1 MPPRGFTMI
10 NLLVLLV
17 VVGVV
22 LRLVNNYVPMAPPIK
37 TILNVVVVV
46 AVCVWLLR
54 VTGIVDIPL
63 SFGWM

>member
-1 MPPRGFTMI
+1 MI

-22 LRLVNNYVPMAPPIK
+22 LYLVNNYVPMAPPIK

-63 SFGWM
+63 SFGRM

>member
-1 MPPRGFTMI
+1 MI

-17 VVGVV
+17 VVGVA
-22 LRLVNNYVPMAPPIK
+22 LYLVNNYVPMAAPIK

-54 VTGIVDIPL
+54 VTGIIDIPL
-63 SFGWM
+63 SFGRL